1 MSRIF
6 PILILFC
13 IISCSNSSQKN
24 KERNWAN
31 EEMTLD
37 SIKSSTG
44 TGTRQTSPETRN
56 KASGHKSIFEYT
68 SEGYPKKRV
77 YAAATN
83 RNKCFFVISKVHPEH
98 LSVYEATDR
107 DTNLLAIYP
116 VCIARNKG
124 QKERKG
130 DNRTPESY
138 PGKPFSISQIQD
150 ASDWHHDFGD
160 GRGSI
165 LAYGHWFM
173 RLVTPGFSGIGIH
186 GSTNNRESIITGR
199 GSEGCIRLLDEDL
212 IHLKE
217 NYAQVGTHV
226 IILPEDL
233 GPLPFEL
240 LALNKVQLINDTV
253 PPNVASAGEMVITYN
268 ENLNDSRSIAKEKR
282 DKGKKRKDVKSSND
296 TSKETSAKQKSYV
309 IVQGSRQQLR
319 TGPAREY
326 PLYQDKYGISIC
338 PDVGERLEFLEEV
351 NGYYKVIFD
360 GKELY
365 INPLSCKRQP

>member
-1 MSRIF
+1 MSRLF
-6 PILILFC
+6 PIFIVFC
-13 IISCSNSSQKN
+13 IISCSNTSQKSI
-24 KERNWAN
+24 ERRGAI
-31 EEMTLD
+31 EEKMLD
-37 SIKSSTG
+37 STLAFAGAERKQG
-44 TGTRQTSPETRN
+44 TQETQN
-56 KASGHKSIFEYT
+56 KALRPKNIFEYT

-77 YAAATN
+77 YATATN

-98 LSVYEATDR
+98 LSVYETTDR
-107 DTNLLAIYP
+107 DTNILAIYP

-150 ASDWHHDFGD
+150 ASNWHHDFGD

-173 RLVTPGFSGIGIH
+173 RLITPGFSGIGIH
-186 GSTNNRESIITGR
+186 GSTNDRESIIKGR

-212 IHLKE
+212 LHLKE
-217 NYAQVGTHV
+217 NYAQVGTPV
-226 IILPEDL
+226 IILPEDS

-240 LALNKVQLINDTV
+240 LALYKVQLIDDTV
-253 PPNVASAGEMVITYN
+253 PSNVESTGETVKTDN
-268 ENLNDSRSIAKEKR
+268 ENLNDSRTKAKEKS
-282 DKGKKRKDVKSSND
+282 DKGKKRKDVKSLNE
-296 TSKETSAKQKSYV
+296 TNKETPAKQKCYV
-309 IVQGSRQQLR
+309 IVQGARQQLR
-319 TGPAREY
+319 TGPAKEY
-326 PLYQDKYGISIC
+326 PLYQDNYGVSIC
-338 PDVGERLEFLEEV
+338 PDDRERLEFLEEV

-365 INPLSCKRQP
+365 INPLSCKLQL

>member
-1 MSRIF
+1 MSRLF
-6 PILILFC
+6 PFFIVFC
-13 IISCSNSSQKN
+13 IISCSNSSQKS
-24 KERNWAN
+24 KEQCWAT
-31 EEMTLD
+31 EEMPLD
-37 SIKSSTG
+37 STKASKGTEIK
-44 TGTRQTSPETRN
+44 QTTLETR
-56 KASGHKSIFEYT
+56 KIASGETSIFEYT
-68 SEGYPKKRV
+68 PEGYPKKRV

-83 RNKCFFVISKVHPEH
+83 RNKCFIVISKVHPEH

-138 PGKPFSISQIQD
+138 PGEPFSISQIQD

-217 NYAQVGTHV
+217 NYAQVGTQV

-240 LALNKVQLINDTV
+240 LAINKVQLRDGTKPSNEDT
-253 PPNVASAGEMVITYN
+253 IT
-268 ENLNDSRSIAKEKR
+268 
-282 DKGKKRKDVKSSND
+282 KDVK
-296 TSKETSAKQKSYV
+296 TSDDRSQKPPAQQNISYV
-309 IVQGSRQQLR
+309 VVQGSRQQLR
-319 TGPAREY
+319 TGPTKNY
-326 PLYQDKYGISIC
+326 SLYKDNYGVSIC
-338 PDVGERLEFLEEV
+338 PNDGDRLELLEEV

-365 INPLSCKRQP
+365 INRRSCIKEGQNE